1 LGRSEEVGMDDLAGK
16 SRILIV
22 DHCRHCS
29 TTLSHLGRLL
39 GCEASTAHNGAE
51 ALEASAEF
59 RPDLVIIEIGL
70 LGQDGYEVARYIRDR
85 PWSTG
90 IRMIAVTGAGRTV
103 DEGRFR
109 RVGFDHHLTKPID
122 VEALL
127 SIIGRPRPQSG
138 QPPDS

>member
-1 LGRSEEVGMDDLAGK
+1 MDDLSGK

-29 TTLSHLGRLL
+29 TTLSHLVRLL
-39 GCEASTAHNGAE
+39 ECEARIANNGAE
-51 ALEASAEF
+51 AVEASTEF

-70 LGQDGYEVARYIRDR
+70 LGQDGYEVARHIRDQ

-90 IRMIAVTGAGRTV
+90 IRMIAVTGARRTV

-109 RVGFDHHLTKPID
+109 GVGFDHHLTKPIH

-127 SIIGRPRPQSG
+127 SIIGRTRPQSG